1 MITHEIRNLTI
12 EEMKKELLPYEW
24 TQDQFGISFNYLDD
38 NGFSNW
44 ARYIEKRITINN
56 TYTKEIIEWQ

>member
-24 TQDQFGISFNYLDD
+24 TQDQFGISFNYLSD
-38 NGFSNW
+38 NSSQHFISVS
-44 ARYIEKRITINN
+44 IPEL
-56 TYTKEIIEWQ
+56 

>member
-24 TQDQFGISFNYLDD
+24 TQDRELTKSQKD
-38 NGFSNW
+38 
-44 ARYIEKRITINN
+44 RYI
-56 TYTKEIIEWQ
+56 YLYEILTQNHIEIPFGVEI

>member
-1 MITHEIRNLTI
+1 MDDNFI
-12 EEMKKELLPYEW
+12 
-24 TQDQFGISFNYLDD
+24 NYLDD